1 MKDESDKRGLKYSK
15 VTNSSFKQL
24 PKSEKFD
31 TMERSTS
38 KHLNLLCRTCSV
50 NEDSIV
56 ERISIPYRTCRSL
69 NLARFFRL
77 DAHLAI
83 FSRIEIFKCVAR
95 EPSSVSF
102 ATVKASRY
110 FSFSFFAIARLTRP
124 LLGPV
129 FLSLEMRRARKN
141 PRNRFHPAYARR

>member
-24 PKSEKFD
+24 PKSGEKFD

-50 NEDSIV
+50 NDSIV

-77 DAHLAI
+77 DALLAI

-110 FSFSFFAIARLTRP
+110 FSFFAIARLTRP

>member
-24 PKSEKFD
+24 PKSGEKFD

-77 DAHLAI
+77 DALLAI

-95 EPSSVSF
+95 ETSSVSF
-102 ATVKASRY
+102 VKESRY

>member
-24 PKSEKFD
+24 PKSGEKFD
-31 TMERSTS
+31 TMERSMS

-50 NEDSIV
+50 NDSIV

-77 DAHLAI
+77 DALLAI

-102 ATVKASRY
+102 IKASRY

>member
-24 PKSEKFD
+24 PKSGEKFD

-77 DAHLAI
+77 DAI

-102 ATVKASRY
+102 IKASRY

>member
-24 PKSEKFD
+24 PKSGEKFD
-31 TMERSTS
+31 TMERSMS
-38 KHLNLLCRTCSV
+38 KHLNLLCRTCSE

-77 DAHLAI
+77 DVLLAI
-83 FSRIEIFKCVAR
+83 FSRIEIFKCIAR
-95 EPSSVSF
+95 ETSSVSF

-110 FSFSFFAIARLTRP
+110 FSFFAIARLTRP

>member
-24 PKSEKFD
+24 PKSGEKFD
-31 TMERSTS
+31 TMERSMS

-77 DAHLAI
+77 DALLAI

-102 ATVKASRY
+102 VKASRY

-124 LLGPV
+124 LLGPI

>member
-24 PKSEKFD
+24 PKSGEKFD

-69 NLARFFRL
+69 KLARFFRL
-77 DAHLAI
+77 DALLAI
-83 FSRIEIFKCVAR
+83 FSRIEIFKC
-95 EPSSVSF
+95 ELGFICDCKSESLLFLFCYS
-102 ATVKASRY
+102 ATNAST
-110 FSFSFFAIARLTRP
+110 TRP
-124 LLGPV
+124 RLFIAGD
-129 FLSLEMRRARKN
+129 A
-141 PRNRFHPAYARR
+141 PRTEKSS